1 MIPHPERLSSTLQG
15 KVQSLENYILQFN
28 RVALAFS
35 GGTDSAFL
43 LKAVRQLPDLKII
56 ALTCK
61 SPVFPAREGREAGQ
75 LCRDLGVQQIEFE
88 LDLPALPTFAENPP
102 DRCYHCKYA
111 IFSEMKT
118 IAAESGFPVIIDGSN
133 ADDLCDHRP
142 GLKALSELGIH
153 SPLLQAGLTKPEIR
167 LLSEQLQ
174 LSTAQKPSQ
183 ACLASRFAYGQA
195 ITPEKL
201 RRVED
206 AESLLLGAGFSQV
219 RVRVHGDLARLEL
232 LPEEMGRLSNSELR
246 TNLFEKMRAL
256 NFTYVTVDLGGF
268 QSGSMN
274 RGLVA
279 EEGKCK

>member
-174 LSTAQKPSQ
+174 LSTAQN
-183 ACLASRFAYGQA
+183 LAGLSGLRFAYGQA
-195 ITPEKL
+195 ITPENCGGW
-201 RRVED
+201 RMRNPCFWGR
-206 AESLLLGAGFSQV
+206 AFTGAGKGTRRS
-219 RVRVHGDLARLEL
+219 GATGIAARRNGP
-232 LPEEMGRLSNSELR
+232 PEQQR
-246 TNLFEKMRAL
+246 TADKFI
-256 NFTYVTVDLGGF
+256 
-268 QSGSMN
+268 
-274 RGLVA
+274 
-279 EEGKCK
+279 